1 MNERYAKLFDL
12 TGKVAF
18 LAGGSGAIGGEI
30 ARAAAA
36 YGARVVVAGRSQERC
51 AQVVETIHLAGGQAI
66 SVGLDLRRPDSVAEA
81 VAVTEATCGP
91 LHGLVNAA
99 GAHIEKAAADVSL
112 ETWDTILGVNLG
124 GAFLLSQA
132 AARSMITHH
141 TPDGIVHLTSVRSAL
156 GIRRGYAAYVA
167 SKGGLEAC
175 PDGTRR
181 TPLPIRQS
189 GEWQPSLA

>member
-36 YGARVVVAGRSQERC
+36 YGARVVVAVRSQERC

-66 SVGLDLRRPDSVAEA
+66 SVGLDLRRPDSVAETVA
-81 VAVTEATCGP
+81 VAEATCGP

-112 ETWDTILGVNLG
+112 ETWDTILGVNLR

-132 AARSMITHH
+132 AARSMIAHH
-141 TPDGIVHLTSVRSAL
+141 TPGSIVHLTSVRSAL
-156 GIRRGYAAYVA
+156 GIRSGYAAYVA
-167 SKGGLEAC
+167 SKGGPEAC
-175 PDGTRR
+175 PEGTRR

-189 GEWQPSLA
+189 GESQPSLA